1 MSEKQEHRK
10 RYNLR
15 LMWIADYE
23 KWLNKE
29 PPMWRVFSWHKWK
42 RSRPKW
48 EEVQAGVVQCQ

>member
-15 LMWIADYE
+15 LIWIADYE

-42 RSRPKW
+42 RSRPQW
-48 EEVQAGVVQCQ
+48 QEV

>member
-1 MSEKQEHRK
+1 MGEKQEHRK

-29 PPMWRVFSWHKWK
+29 PPMWRVFQWHKWK
-42 RSRPKW
+42 RSRTQW
-48 EEVQAGVVQCQ
+48 QEV